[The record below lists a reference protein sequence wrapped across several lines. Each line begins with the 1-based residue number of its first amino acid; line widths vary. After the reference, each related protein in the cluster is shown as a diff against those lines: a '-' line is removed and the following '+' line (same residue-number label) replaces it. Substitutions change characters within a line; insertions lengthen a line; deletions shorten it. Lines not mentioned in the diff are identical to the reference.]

1 MNSQQL
7 LEQLKSRKS
16 HGGKKGVSF
25 WDSMVSALPSVS
37 IISKETRLAYLS

>member
-16 HGGKKGVSF
+16 HGGKKVSL
-25 WDSMVSALPSVS
+25 WGSMVSVLPSIS
-37 IISKETRLAYLS
+37 IMSKETRLAYLS